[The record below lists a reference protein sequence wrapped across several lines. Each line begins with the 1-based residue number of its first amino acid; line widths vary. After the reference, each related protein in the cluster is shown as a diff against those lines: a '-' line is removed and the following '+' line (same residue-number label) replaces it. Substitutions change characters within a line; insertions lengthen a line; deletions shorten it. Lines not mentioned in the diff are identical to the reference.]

1 MHHFSDISFEVFLTN
16 CFKYLHKWFLKS
28 FRRIEMDKSV
38 DKKAMLIII
47 PTVMNL
53 IQTLLLKESGWRG
66 GKNVMQEK
74 CFD

>member
-1 MHHFSDISFEVFLTN
+1 
-16 CFKYLHKWFLKS
+16 
-28 FRRIEMDKSV
+28 MDKSV